1 MSNYRCGYCFQDGH
15 NKTTCPKM
23 KQDYEVASKAVEEGT
38 STRHLTY
45 RLRRALREYPEVQR
59 NKKRVRRCS
68 YCDGEGHRITTCP
81 TRKEHIQQY
90 KDLSTI
96 WQRRVTEVLQKH
108 GVGPGA
114 IIMQQGWRTVNNA
127 YERTLDPHIITEI
140 DPFDLGIADFLKWSR
155 HSENAHRLIA
165 RPLSDPTRNKTLR
178 VPYVVL
184 YELSEMLASELGDR
198 TMVNCFRHPDTFD
211 GDGSV
216 VSRSTA
222 KVEASPLLPEQE
234 KLIFKGDKI
243 STGHRVSGV
252 YGMVKKNNDGV
263 FFGVKL

>member
-1 MSNYRCGYCFQDGH
+1 MSNYRCGYCWEYGH

-23 KQDYEVASKAVEEGT
+23 KEDYEAASKAVEEGT

-45 RLRRALREYPEVQR
+45 RMRRALREYPEVRR
-59 NKKRVRRCS
+59 NKKKVRRCS

-81 TRKEHIQQY
+81 ERKQHIQQY
-90 KDLSTI
+90 KDLNTI

-114 IIMQQGWRTVNNA
+114 IIMQRGWRTVNNA
-127 YERTLDPHIITEI
+127 YESTLVPHIITKL
-140 DPFDLGIADFLKWSR
+140 DPACLSIADFLKWGR
-155 HSENAHRLIA
+155 HSDRPHRLIA
-165 RPLSDPTRNKTLR
+165 RPLSDPTRNETLR

-184 YELSEMLASELGDR
+184 YELSEMLVSELGHR
-198 TMVNCFRHPDTFD
+198 SIINCFPHPDSCN
-211 GDGSV
+211 GDGSI

-222 KVEASPLLPEQE
+222 KVEALPLLPEQE
-234 KLIFKGDKI
+234 KLIFKGDTAP
-243 STGHRVSGV
+243 TGHKVSQV
-252 YGMVKKNNDGV
+252 YGMAKKNNDGV